1 MRLRDFI
8 NYEHHNAPDFSI
20 SLDQDVYEGSIFKT
34 GLEYIPAQY
43 STGGRDL
50 NVIDLSDITVSN
62 LGSISD
68 WYVWYVFY
76 QQDSNGKYSSVAAC
90 NTGVMVKNCTANTH
104 HPEINDSSKYLKS
117 GQTYTMMACA
127 SPTSSG
133 YEVDRVYSISQV
145 SISMVPLTLSSGA
158 ALTTFEVSTSV
169 ITPPDAEIAVTLLTL
184 GNYNSNRIDQGKTD
198 MTFSKSGT
206 TITWTNPYLYY
217 K

>member
-1 MRLRDFI
+1 
-8 NYEHHNAPDFSI
+8 
-20 SLDQDVYEGSIFKT
+20 
-34 GLEYIPAQY
+34 
-43 STGGRDL
+43 
-50 NVIDLSDITVSN
+50 
-62 LGSISD
+62 
-68 WYVWYVFY
+68 
-76 QQDSNGKYSSVAAC
+76 
-90 NTGVMVKNCTANTH
+90 MVKNCTANTH

-158 ALTTFEVSTSV
+158 ALTTFEISTSV
-169 ITPPDAEIAVTLLTL
+169 ITPPDAEIATTLLTL
-184 GNYNSNRIDQGKTD
+184 GNYNSNRTDQGKTD